1 MIFYSRNLRFKP
13 TTKNSRKKNAGHFPH
28 DTDVFFSPTGRDM
41 SFDPRLL
48 VFEFLCNIMLRKS
61 QAWWLGYTL
70 ENERLEHNNGGLED
84 DFPLELGDF

>member
-1 MIFYSRNLRFKP
+1 M
-13 TTKNSRKKNAGHFPH
+13 TTKKQQEKNAGHFPH
-28 DTDVFFSPTGRDM
+28 DTDVFFFLPAGRDM

-61 QAWWLGYTL
+61 QACRLGYAL